1 MHVIKQAVQKLN
13 PSQVPVITL
22 DQPLYAI
29 GKMIQWNWPESYGED
44 HFVLVL
50 GGLHIEMAGLKVIG
64 DWHEDSGWVEALV
77 QAKVASAGTA
87 ESFVK
92 VCHVKRTRYA
102 HQVTAS
108 RLHILMKKS
117 YRQYIES
124 LESGNEPESFKHW
137 CDRRRQESSQFQF
150 WYTAFQLELVIFT
163 YIKSLRTADF
173 PLYTATLKTDGGAI
187 GITQNP
193 QALRRWMV
201 AGPELVRITAEFEA
215 SIDKFNEQS
224 LEVLSCH
231 RDQTKSTQVTF
242 ARHVKSLVEVIKEMG
257 KPFLEESKDL
267 LKLDTR
273 DIMDIAVVNSIFQ
286 AEKTGIEQYQA
297 FTADRLQTR
306 ITSLSEPIRKNK
318 LPLFSRPLPR
328 AKSKSSL
335 QVSTLKSDVSL
346 FSRLFIA
353 CQSRDGDLDEF
364 FRHENQQFPP
374 SLSNFGKLR
383 HGTKADLLSCLKNY
397 SKSAPL
403 QPDAEV
409 AILDGAVVVNFL
421 QPLAAKTFHDY
432 AVKVFLPYIEKQ
444 LQQVSR
450 VDIVWDQYIQN
461 SLKSQ
466 ARSNR
471 ALEKALEEGLKNL
484 LICPKTGHNFCVM
497 MQIRLSYFCF
507 W

>member
-1 MHVIKQAVQKLN
+1 M
-13 PSQVPVITL
+13 
-22 DQPLYAI
+22 
-29 GKMIQWNWPESYGED
+29 
-44 HFVLVL
+44 
-50 GGLHIEMAGLKVIG
+50 
-64 DWHEDSGWVEALV
+64 
-77 QAKVASAGTA
+77 
-87 ESFVK
+87 
-92 VCHVKRTRYA
+92 
-102 HQVTAS
+102 
-108 RLHILMKKS
+108 
-117 YRQYIES
+117 
-124 LESGNEPESFKHW
+124 
-137 CDRRRQESSQFQF
+137 
-150 WYTAFQLELVIFT
+150 
-163 YIKSLRTADF
+163 
-173 PLYTATLKTDGGAI
+173 
-187 GITQNP
+187 
-193 QALRRWMV
+193 
-201 AGPELVRITAEFEA
+201 
-215 SIDKFNEQS
+215 
-224 LEVLSCH
+224 
-231 RDQTKSTQVTF
+231 
-242 ARHVKSLVEVIKEMG
+242 
-257 KPFLEESKDL
+257 
-267 LKLDTR
+267 
-273 DIMDIAVVNSIFQ
+273 
-286 AEKTGIEQYQA
+286 TGIEKYQA

-471 ALEKALEEGLKNL
+471 GKGIRRRVEESANLPQNWSQFLRDDANKTELFLFLVKHIKHLVTRKQIITTNGSDVVCIPPQDISNLTPSNHEEADTRMVLHLADAAKKGYNKILLRTVDTDVVVLSVAAFAKLEIQELWIAFGTGKNFRYIPIHEIAASLGPAKSQALPIFHAYTGCDTVSSFATKGKKSAWDTWKLYDEITATFLALSAGPSNITDEEVARLERFTIL
-484 LICPKTGHNFCVM
+484 LYDRTSHLTSIDEARKHLFTKKGRTMDALPPSRAALIQHIKRAVYQGGHCWGKMLQVSI
-497 MQIRLSYFCF
+497 QLPSPGD
-507 W
+507 